1 MKRLLIMLG
10 AVAFSALALSFFL
23 QQDDP
28 WIVPERY
35 QKLKNPVVA
44 DEASINS
51 GKEIYI
57 SYCRSCHGM
66 DGKGSGKRAEKLNT
80 TPSDFTSAAFQKQSD
95 GALLYKIYVGHKD
108 MPGFKNK
115 MPGHEDAY
123 EGTFDKSRVPGDLIN
138 FLRTFTGE
146 E

>member
-1 MKRLLIMLG
+1 MKRLLIVP
-10 AVAFSALALSFFL
+10 AVVAFSALALSFIWE
-23 QQDDP
+23 QDDP

-44 DEASINS
+44 DEASVS
-51 GKEIYI
+51 YGKEIYI
-57 SYCRSCHGM
+57 SYCRSCHGI

-80 TPSDFTSAAFQKQSD
+80 HPTDFTSAEFQRQSD

-123 EGTFDKSRVPGDLIN
+123 EGTFDKSRVPGDLVN
-138 FLRTFTGE
+138 YVRTFAQK
-146 E
+146 